1 MSLFSHVCFSL
12 IFLNSAFIPAQS
24 PLPTAAYTVI
34 ENEAKTPIL
43 TPSVAER
50 KTLKIRL
57 ANQMEAILVSDPRAD
72 QSSAAMT
79 VKVGSWEDPKE
90 HPGLAH
96 FNEHMLFM
104 GTAKYPK
111 ESDYQRFIAEHG
123 GQTNAFTANDFT
135 SYMFSVN
142 NDAFGEA
149 LDRFANF
156 FIKPLFNPSG
166 VSRELNAIDQEYA
179 KNVENDDIRQLYVMK
194 ELTNPDHPDHEFGMG
209 NSSTLSKVEQDVL
222 IKWYQEHYSANLMTL
237 IVYSPLP
244 LDTLKNMIVEDFSA
258 IPNKNKKLFAIDN
271 IPVTTEA
278 NKAKMVYIEPVKDL
292 HNLILAW
299 YLPPKFADMLD
310 TQPEALVCY
319 VLGHEGEGSLLA
331 ELKREHL
338 AEELR
343 CGGVKTGAQS
353 MLFYLDIDLT
363 LEGVKHVN
371 TVIERAFQAI
381 DNFKKAGVPNYLFDD
396 MQKIAKIKYAY
407 TPREDSFDMVM
418 KDATHLAYEPTAT
431 YPEHTL
437 IPQKFDPA
445 IVKEFLNFLTPA
457 NAGFYFL
464 VPSRLSG
471 IHPDREEKWL
481 NVKYSVHTIP
491 ARQMDDWANAPTLSQ
506 LTLPAKNPL
515 IPENLSLVNSITQSQ
530 AVDIPIPVAK
540 ALVDNEYGKIYYA
553 PDQFFGVPKVYW
565 SIEIKT
571 PNIRAENSAESVIA
585 DLFIKNLLD
594 SVKKFS
600 YDATMAGFN
609 FVIKQTENGI
619 AIIIDGYNDNASA
632 LLEAILKALKTG
644 PIDEATFN
652 LYKDTLQREYLNS
665 AKDTPITQATD
676 QFKSVIYRFY
686 STNQQKAHA
695 IQEVTFNL
703 YNEAVSKLFDQ
714 TFVEGILYGNL
725 TEEQARQVSQKVL
738 DTVKAQPYPKDK
750 QLKKEVITLPNSGP
764 YYIENRIPVQGNA
777 VVLGIETADFSFK
790 TRAAQQILM
799 QAISSP
805 FFAELRTKQQTGY
818 IVYSSNEEIDR
829 KLFNLFLIQSN
840 TYESHD
846 LLARIE
852 IFLEN
857 FVQEIGK
864 SQLTEEDFNVIKK
877 TLIDNIKHSI
887 NNTTTMGDLLKT
899 LAFKYDGDFDW
910 MNKRVQGFE
919 ELSYSEF
926 LNLSQVLL
934 SKENRKRLA
943 ILMNGQRASENDW
956 NYRRIDTVSQLR
968 KAGTWGTTPTVTP
981 ATTAA
986 TPAEKHKE

>member
-1 MSLFSHVCFSL
+1 MTLFSHVCFSL
-12 IFLNSAFIPAQS
+12 IFLNSAFIPAQL
-24 PLPTAAYTVI
+24 PLPAAYTVI
-34 ENEAKTPIL
+34 ENKAETPIL
-43 TPSVAER
+43 TPSLAER

-57 ANQMEAILVSDPRAD
+57 ANQMEAILVSDPHAD

-79 VKVGSWEDPKE
+79 VRTGSWEDPKE

-111 ESDYQRFIAEHG
+111 ESEYQHFIAEHG
-123 GQTNAFTANDFT
+123 GQTNAFTASDFT

-142 NDAFGEA
+142 SDAFDEA

-209 NSSTLSKVEQDVL
+209 NSGTLAQVKQDVL
-222 IKWYQEHYSANLMTL
+222 IKWYEEHYSANLMTL

-244 LDTLKNMIVEDFSA
+244 LDALKNMVIEDFSA
-258 IPNKNKKLFAIDN
+258 IPNKNKKLLSTEN
-271 IPVTTEA
+271 IPLTTEA

-292 HNLILAW
+292 HNLVLAW
-299 YLPPKFADMLD
+299 YLPAKFADMLD
-310 TQPEALVCY
+310 TQPDALVCY

-331 ELKREHL
+331 QLKREHL
-338 AEELR
+338 AEELG
-343 CGGVKTGAQS
+343 CGGVKTGAQT
-353 MLFYLDIDLT
+353 MLFYLNIDLT
-363 LEGVKHVN
+363 VEGAKHVN
-371 TVIERAFQAI
+371 TVIERVFQAI
-381 DNFKKAGVPNYLFDD
+381 DSFKKAGVPKYLFDD
-396 MQKIAKIKYAY
+396 IQKIAKIKYSY

-418 KDATHLAYEPTAT
+418 KDGVRLAYEPAAT

-445 IVKEFLNFLTPA
+445 AVKELLNFLTPE

-471 IHPDREEKWL
+471 VHPDRQEKWL
-481 NVKYSVHTIP
+481 GVKYSVQNIP
-491 ARQMDDWANAPTLSQ
+491 SRQMDNWSHEPTLPQ
-506 LTLPAKNPL
+506 LTLPAKNSL
-515 IPENLSLVNSITQSQ
+515 IPENLSLVNPITQSQ
-530 AVDIPIPVAK
+530 SVDIPIPPTK
-540 ALVDNEYGKIYYA
+540 AIVDNEYAKIYYA

-571 PNIRAENSAESVIA
+571 PGIRAGNAAESVIT
-585 DLFIKNLLD
+585 DIFIKNLLD
-594 SVKKFS
+594 NVKDFS

-609 FVIKQTENGI
+609 FNIKQTENGI
-619 AIIIDGYNDNASA
+619 LIVIDGYNDNSSL
-632 LLEAILKALKTG
+632 LLEAILKKLKTG
-644 PIDEATFN
+644 PISEAAFT
-652 LYKDTLQREYLNS
+652 LYKDNLQREYLNF
-665 AKDTPITQATD
+665 AKDTPLAQATD
-676 QFKSVIYRFY
+676 QFKSVIYKFY
-686 STNQQKAHA
+686 SANQQKARA

-703 YNEAVSKLFDQ
+703 YNESIAKLFNQ

-725 TEEQARQVSQKVL
+725 TEQQAHDVSQKVL
-738 DTVKAQPYPKDK
+738 DTVKAQPYPKEN
-750 QLKKEVITLPNSGP
+750 QLKKEVITLPNTGP
-764 YYIENRIPVQGNA
+764 YYIESRIAVQGNA
-777 VVLGIETADFSFK
+777 VVLGIETADFAFK

-818 IVYSSNEEIDR
+818 IVYSINEEIDR

-840 TYESHD
+840 SYEAHD

-864 SQLTEEDFNVIKK
+864 SHVTEQDFNVIKK
-877 TLIDNIKHSI
+877 TLIDNIKHSV
-887 NNTTTMGDLLKT
+887 NNTTAMGELLKT

-910 MNKRVQGFE
+910 MNKRVQGLE
-919 ELSYSEF
+919 ELTYGEF

-943 ILMNGQRASENDW
+943 ILMNGQRPIDNEW
-956 NYRRIDTVSQLR
+956 QYKRIETIQQLR
-968 KAGTWGTTPTVTP
+968 KAGSW
-981 ATTAA
+981 
-986 TPAEKHKE
+986 